1 MAEGGFMSKA
11 KRIVSLK
18 RTVSLRR
25 AECARLARVALIC
38 AMLLVLYV
46 PARAQTWTLVWSDEF
61 NGPAGS
67 TVDGT
72 KWTFETGNG
81 SNGWGNH
88 ELEFYTSSTKNAA
101 MDGAGNL
108 VITAVK
114 ETLAPRYR
122 CWYGQCQYTSAR
134 IKTQA

>member
-1 MAEGGFMSKA
+1 MSKA
-11 KRIVSLK
+11 KR
-18 RTVSLRR
+18 TASLRR
-25 AECARLARVALIC
+25 VADMRCARLALVPAL
-38 AMLLVLYV
+38 LLALSR
-46 PARAQTWTLVWSDEF
+46 PARAQTWTLVGSDEF

-88 ELEFYTSSTKNAA
+88 ELEYYTSNTKNAA

-122 CWYGQCQYTSAR
+122 SEERRVGKECRSRWSPYH
-134 IKTQA
+134 